1 MVKNNLL
8 FFITELVALLRGTD
22 GRDGELSV
30 DILIYFFNT
39 FKLCAG
45 SFQHV
50 TGAPNHT
57 HVLQLRMNT

>member
-8 FFITELVALLRGTD
+8 LFITELVALLRGND

-30 DILIYFFNT
+30 DIFLSYVFNT
-39 FKLCAG
+39 FELCAG

-50 TGAPNHT
+50 AGAPNHT
-57 HVLQLRMNT
+57 HVL